1 MDALSYNYYYL
12 SILLLKTFT
21 TIGHKIRDAC
31 VWFIKVISSWRSTA
45 SSFNRFVRFKVSHYL
60 KDIFCCGK
68 EKRCA
73 CLLSSLSAGIQ
84 NLAMWSLYSHWRKI
98 LFNVSF
104 LTAERN
110 IFPRGNHKIC
120 LGALKPSGRHCR
132 SSLLPKNVRIQRSQS
147 FSHFY

>member
-31 VWFIKVISSWRSTA
+31 VWFIKVISSWRSTG

-73 CLLSSLSAGIQ
+73 CLFFKFIKCRDTELGHVKFIQSLEEDSVQCQLS
-84 NLAMWSLYSHWRKI
+84 NCRKKYFSKGKSQD
-98 LFNVSF
+98 LF
-104 LTAERN
+104 
-110 IFPRGNHKIC
+110 G
-120 LGALKPSGRHCR
+120 
-132 SSLLPKNVRIQRSQS
+132 SSKAIWETLQK
-147 FSHFY
+147 FFTT